1 MCRARGCFFRWM
13 VLDIAAS
20 LAAELEVE
28 LAGFFIEDQNLLRA
42 AALPFTRD
50 VGVVSGTPRPMRL
63 QEVERALRSQAQAL
77 KSSLAA
83 TAGQSRLR
91 WSFTTVAGA
100 GIGGAGIVPMLDVAI
115 KPNLTVLAPR
125 GAFLV
130 ARTVSPRS
138 LDAHMGSA
146 GACVGVVYNCS
157 REALDAVRLAALIAR
172 SRAAPL
178 VVIRAAAE
186 DRPGELQR
194 YARDTSVAEV
204 PALSCV
210 YIEEASAAKMAEAA
224 REVGAALLVVPVDA
238 TSPESCRTCL
248 PASPARSCR

>member
-1 MCRARGCFFRWM
+1 
-13 VLDIAAS
+13 VPAS
-20 LAAELEVE
+20 
-28 LAGFFIEDQNLLRA
+28 
-42 AALPFTRD
+42 
-50 VGVVSGTPRPMRL
+50 
-63 QEVERALRSQAQAL
+63 
-77 KSSLAA
+77 
-83 TAGQSRLR
+83 
-91 WSFTTVAGA
+91 
-100 GIGGAGIVPMLDVAI
+100 GAGIVPMLDVAI